1 MELKIRQLSKTYQSG
16 VQALKQ
22 VNLTIS
28 DGMFGLLGP
37 NGAGKSTLMRIIATL
52 QNADE
57 GTIDLDDINVL
68 EDKPEVR
75 RILGYLPQDFGV
87 YPDVTAEQ
95 MLDHIALLKG
105 IARKRER
112 KEAVLFLLRQTN
124 LYDVRKRKLGTY
136 SNGMKQ
142 RFGIAQALLGNP
154 GLIIVDEPTAGL
166 DPEERNR
173 FYNLL
178 AAVSEERIVI
188 LSTHIVE
195 DVRQLC
201 NQMAII
207 DEGEILF
214 SGEPDQSIND
224 LKGKTWEKIIKKHE
238 STEYLRQFNVIL
250 TRLVA
255 GDVLIHVLAGER
267 PGPGFEAADPGLE
280 DVYFSITQKSGAQG
294 AFLKNRPPG

>member
-255 GDVLIHVLAGER
+255 GDVLIHVLAGEQ